1 MAEIR
6 PEPVDSPDA
15 RLLLTEYQAE
25 VRRRWSGPPP
35 AGALPVEEAPA
46 DLELTAARGGVFLL
60 ARLDGRPAGCA
71 GVRTLAADPA
81 DAADPAVSGTPAVSG
96 APGSAELKRL
106 YVRPSARGHGLGR
119 ALLAAAEDAARA
131 LGHTRLRLDTMAE
144 FAEARALYTA
154 AGYADIPPYNA
165 NPYAAHWLEKTL

>member
-1 MAEIR
+1 MAQIR

-15 RLLLTEYQAE
+15 RLLLTEYRAE
-25 VRRRWSGPPP
+25 VRRRWSGLPP
-35 AGALPVEEAPA
+35 AGALPAEEAPA
-46 DLELTAARGGVFLL
+46 DLELTAPRGGVFLL

-71 GVRTLAADPA
+71 GVRTLDTDPA
-81 DAADPAVSGTPAVSG
+81 DPGTPAAG
-96 APGSAELKRL
+96 TPGSAELKRL

-154 AGYADIPPYNA
+154 AGYADIPPYNT
-165 NPYAAHWLEKTL
+165 NPYAAHWLEKVL

>member
-35 AGALPVEEAPA
+35 AGALPAEEAPA
-46 DLELTAARGGVFLL
+46 DLELTAPRGGVFLL

-81 DAADPAVSGTPAVSG
+81 DPGAPTVSG

-131 LGHTRLRLDTMAE
+131 LGRTRLRLDTMAE

-154 AGYADIPPYNA
+154 AGYADIPPYNT
-165 NPYAAHWLEKTL
+165 NPYAAHWLEKAL